1 MDVMGPLCKLWESL
15 EKASASINNLIKF
28 VTQTIMLLEQ
38 TNIALSYDRRLSAL
52 DSVMKSTT
60 QAKSML
66 KTSLSYSK
74 KKIKIFLTKSFMS
87 RYQRQ

>member
-1 MDVMGPLCKLWESL
+1 MGPLCKLWESL

-52 DSVMKSTT
+52 DSVMKSTR